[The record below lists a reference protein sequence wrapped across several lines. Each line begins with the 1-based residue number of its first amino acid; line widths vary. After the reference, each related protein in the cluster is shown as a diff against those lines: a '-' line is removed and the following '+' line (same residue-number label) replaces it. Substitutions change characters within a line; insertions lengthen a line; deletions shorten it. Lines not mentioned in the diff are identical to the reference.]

1 MTGIMIKSAD
11 VWIRVNSIQRKRKQS
26 ELCYV
31 AGKSGSTRM
40 AYGEFKGEQ
49 EALNLEGNVGLGY
62 ETQLGLEEP
71 QRVLIMIDIPD
82 SEGGC
87 ITHSQLCCE

>member
-11 VWIRVNSIQRKRKQS
+11 VRIRVNAIQRKGKRS
-26 ELCYV
+26 ELSYV
-31 AGKSGSTRM
+31 AGRSGSTRM
-40 AYGEFKGEQ
+40 ADGEFKGER
-49 EALNLEGNVGLGY
+49 EVLNLEGCVGLGY
-62 ETQLGLEEP
+62 QTQLGLEEL